1 MSGGGDR
8 TRGGDAQEA
17 EEAPVVEE
25 TPIPLATQIAVYAT
39 GTFGNTINNVV
50 TVVIPLW
57 ALHLGASPVMI
68 GLIVGARHFLTT
80 IFSIHGGALMDRL
93 GTRRVLIWFATI
105 GAVTPFMF
113 PLMPWLWAVV
123 FLQMLDGL
131 SSSFAWM
138 GAQAQVGQLMR
149 GNPVYAGRLSF
160 TVRFGHLVAPL
171 AAGLGWDLF
180 GPWGGFTVLG
190 TWALGVLIS
199 ANALPRP
206 EGTGP
211 RIKLKPADVVPR
223 LADYMEA
230 LRMLAIPAIA
240 LVVMASTLRMS
251 GQGMHTSFYVV
262 YLEGIEFKATLIGA
276 LLSAGSLVGFAGVLS
291 VAPLARRFPPH
302 WLLLGAVLGGALCVA
317 ATPLLGGIFL
327 LLLGVSGL
335 RGGAMALAQP
345 LMISILSKS
354 AGRNQAKGVGIRTT
368 ANRLVS
374 FAVPVIMGG
383 VVELVGL
390 EVSFLVVGVVL
401 TAFALIISIFIRRTP
416 DFQSDSKARD

>member
-1 MSGGGDR
+1 M
-8 TRGGDAQEA
+8 TRPEDKTKEIPGAEA
-17 EEAPVVEE
+17 EDQ
-25 TPIPLATQIAVYAT
+25 PIPLATQMAVYAT

-123 FLQMLDGL
+123 FLQMIDGL

-149 GNPVYAGRLSF
+149 GNPKYAGRLSF

-171 AAGLGWDLF
+171 AAGGAWDLF
-180 GPWGGFTVLG
+180 GPWGGFAVLG
-190 TWALGVLIS
+190 TWAIGVLIS

-211 RIKLKPADVVPR
+211 QIRLKPADVVPR

-262 YLEGIEFKATLIGA
+262 YLEGIELQATLIGA
-276 LLSAGSLVGFAGVLS
+276 LLSVGSLVGFAGALS
-291 VAPLARRFPPH
+291 VAPLARRCPPH
-302 WLLLGAVLGGALCVA
+302 WLLLGAVLGGALSVA

-327 LLLGVSGL
+327 LLLGFSGL

-374 FAVPVIMGG
+374 FVVPVIMGG

-390 EVSFLVVGVVL
+390 EMSFLVVGAVL
-401 TAFALIISIFIRRTP
+401 TGFALFIAVFIRRTP
-416 DFQSDSKARD
+416 DFQPGFKPGD